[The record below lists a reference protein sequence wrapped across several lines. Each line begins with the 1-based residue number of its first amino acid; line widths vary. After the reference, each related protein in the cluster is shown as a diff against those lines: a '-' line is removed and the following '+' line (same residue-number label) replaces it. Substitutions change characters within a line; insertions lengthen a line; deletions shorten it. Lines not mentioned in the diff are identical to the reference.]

1 MKFTV
6 AQKIRLAQLIRKRK
20 DRIQGSGSST
30 SAKRRA
36 WEEVFKHLV
45 AQGVPITTVH
55 HLKMVIVAD
64 KIHRGRANSILMRK
78 LGTLYFTLSIVFQV
92 LNYYLRPEQLYLCS
106 PTNSGIFTGSC
117 RRSSGVQFL
126 IANK

>member
-45 AQGVPITTVH
+45 AQGVTITTVH
-55 HLKMVIVAD
+55 HLKMVIMAD
-64 KIHRGRANSILMRK
+64 KIHRGRANSQIFLKILRQK
-78 LGTLYFTLSIVFQV
+78 LGKLYFTLSLVFQV
-92 LNYYLRPEQLYLCS
+92 LNYYLRPE
-106 PTNSGIFTGSC
+106 
-117 RRSSGVQFL
+117 
-126 IANK
+126 